1 MSNIFTDL
9 LRCNFRNGRMLML
22 PNDMSAGGSVV
33 HKIRKYAAN

>member
-22 PNDMSAGGSVV
+22 PDDMSAGGSVMRTTR
-33 HKIRKYAAN
+33 I